1 MSLTALES
9 QIVSAYEDCGLS
21 VDEICAEFA
30 GLEREAVIVALQRG
44 SSLYNKGVKSGEEE
58 AVLSADEV
66 ESLKGVLMELA
77 TGAECEAVK
86 LNAAKFMW
94 NEAKGRNDAVKNI
107 GKSVTVNVLQIN
119 EQLQKGQSRYAAAKE
134 RLTQLVTSGNNQ
146 TSSQRSPAPSPKE
159 AKDVTYMDLSGMPTV
174 NV

>member
-1 MSLTALES
+1 MTALES

-21 VDEICAEFA
+21 VDEICAEFT

-44 SSLYNKGVKSGEEE
+44 SSTYNKGVKSGAEE
-58 AVLSADEV
+58 AVLSSDEV

-94 NEAKGRNDAVKNI
+94 NEAKGRNDAIKNI
-107 GKSVTVNVLQIN
+107 GKSVTVNVLQLN

-134 RLTQLVTSGNNQ
+134 RLTQLVTSGNSQPSSNQ
-146 TSSQRSPAPSPKE
+146 RLPAPSPRE